1 MEWIG
6 HIRVLNSQEY
16 MRREEEDDEE
26 ERKQNSI

>member
-16 MRREEEDDEE
+16 MRREEDDEE